1 MSFTATRPGTK
12 ENFVSLNPYLQ
23 PQQQNTLEQHVNED
37 IYYSNIPTPEVNS
50 VLSLE
55 DLSIFNNDY
64 WNYSMHHSEKYNQQ
78 KDMDCNYFFYYSYS
92 LANTNL
98 YIIKAFLSYH
108 GLLEK
113 NIYTGRNVTPSY
125 KMYPSYTKLDTNNT
139 SKTNNHQ
146 LVTDHSSYY
155 QAKYMTKDKMII
167 PSKGQL
173 SWQQSIFLQKKPEQ
187 PIAITYSQNQYTP
200 SVQSTPI
207 SAIVSKE
214 AIEEVNRQ
222 TKKRYMTR
230 EQDPISPIASSMSE
244 PIRTNIDHPPVPRK
258 RTKSLQYDR
267 SMTSSPFSSSDGSSN
282 DNNDHHQLVEP
293 ANYVTLSNALDS
305 FSDSFYDGV
314 QSHQMLLAMPRRQ
327 KLRYEGDHYTPKW
340 VRYTGHLKEG
350 YCDICPSGKWLQLK
364 NSAYWYIQK
373 YTI

>member
-1 MSFTATRPGTK
+1 
-12 ENFVSLNPYLQ
+12 
-23 PQQQNTLEQHVNED
+23 
-37 IYYSNIPTPEVNS
+37 
-50 VLSLE
+50 
-55 DLSIFNNDY
+55 
-64 WNYSMHHSEKYNQQ
+64 
-78 KDMDCNYFFYYSYS
+78 
-92 LANTNL
+92 
-98 YIIKAFLSYH
+98 
-108 GLLEK
+108 
-113 NIYTGRNVTPSY
+113 
-125 KMYPSYTKLDTNNT
+125 MYPSYTKLDTNNT

-364 NSAYWYIQK
+364 NSAYWYHKQFYHGISSVTGKPFMKPVDQRLGKGDITEGLCHQCQK
-373 YTI
+373 FVPVCNSKKKNNYMLWYRHAHKCHLYDKHKLPVKTTNRASSH

>member
-1 MSFTATRPGTK
+1 M
-12 ENFVSLNPYLQ
+12 
-23 PQQQNTLEQHVNED
+23 
-37 IYYSNIPTPEVNS
+37 
-50 VLSLE
+50 
-55 DLSIFNNDY
+55 
-64 WNYSMHHSEKYNQQ
+64 M
-78 KDMDCNYFFYYSYS
+78 
-92 LANTNL
+92 
-98 YIIKAFLSYH
+98 
-108 GLLEK
+108 
-113 NIYTGRNVTPSY
+113 
-125 KMYPSYTKLDTNNT
+125 
-139 SKTNNHQ
+139 
-146 LVTDHSSYY
+146 
-155 QAKYMTKDKMII
+155 KDKMII
-167 PSKGQL
+167 PSEGQL

-187 PIAITYSQNQYTP
+187 PIATTYSQNQYTP

-207 SAIVSKE
+207 SAMVSKE
-214 AIEEVNRQ
+214 ATEEVNRQ
-222 TKKRYMTR
+222 MKKRYMTR
-230 EQDPISPIASSMSE
+230 EQDPISPIASSISE

-267 SMTSSPFSSSDGSSN
+267 AMTSSPLSSSDGSSN

-293 ANYVTLSNALDS
+293 ANYVALSNALDS

-373 YTI
+373 YIL